1 MSTLEIKGGLL
12 DMISKI
18 NDKKL
23 LLEVHQLLS
32 DLMEQRIAQ
41 TDFWD
46 ELSTQQ
52 QKQLDEAISES
63 YEAANLISH
72 ETVLKKYK
80 KWLND

>member
-23 LLEVHQLLS
+23 LMEVHQLLS
-32 DLMEQRIAQ
+32 NLMEQRIAQ

-52 QKQLDEAISES
+52 QRQLDEAIAES
-63 YEAANLISH
+63 YEATNLINH
-72 ETVLKKYK
+72 ETVLNKYK
-80 KWLND
+80 KWIND